1 MNGAYEGSS
10 STFKHS
16 VKAHVHLAI
25 ILDEGFKLLDGGN
38 ERAPCPR
45 SFFESISE
53 PFFQD
58 LSTDRQ
64 PSTLSK
70 VVDQRQR
77 GFAGHDE
84 LVVEAKNYN

>member
-1 MNGAYEGSS
+1 MKS
-10 STFKHS
+10 
-16 VKAHVHLAI
+16 HVHLTI
-25 ILDEGFKLLDGGN
+25 ILDEGFKLFDDLN
-38 ERAPCPR
+38 ERAASPS
-45 SFFESISE
+45 SFLKSISE

-70 VVDQRQR
+70 VVDQRQG

-84 LVVEAKNYN
+84 LVVEAKDNNRVR